1 MIFYLKNICKL
12 PQKFVCFFGG
22 YKCFGCIWF
31 FALFVVGI
39 ITSCADLQKEEC
51 LIRKISSQEAFEALN
66 YKEKS
71 EHKYTEDNFRI
82 HVEYLDC
89 GYQFVVEK
97 KDERSLERITVFIL
111 DEKLRVIHYY

>member
-1 MIFYLKNICKL
+1 MSFYLKNICRL
-12 PQKFVCFFGG
+12 PKNFVCLFSG
-22 YKCFGCIWF
+22 YKCFGCIGF
-31 FALFVVGI
+31 FALFVAGI

-51 LIRKISSQEAFEALN
+51 LIREISSQEAFDALN
-66 YKEKS
+66 YKEKIGY
-71 EHKYTEDNFRI
+71 KYTENNFRV

-97 KDERSLERITVFIL
+97 KDERSLERINVFIL